1 MQCGFGVLPKYNKFI
16 RFLLRGGAFF
26 ITLPSICAKI
36 RLKFLIVCKM
46 RRKILVSFVV
56 SIMSAALSA
65 AQDYGV
71 KTNIIYD
78 LTSTVNLGLEYRLA
92 DRWTFDMSGNY
103 NAWTLKEDA
112 RWKHWMV
119 QPEIRFWNCDAFSG
133 HFVAL
138 HAIAGQYNF
147 GGIRNNINYLGTDF
161 SQLSDYR
168 FQGYLM
174 GGGIAYGY
182 AWILGRHLN
191 LEAEL
196 GLGYIY
202 TKYDKFN
209 CVGCGKRILAG
220 QPAHYVGPTKVAV
233 NLVYIF

>member
-1 MQCGFGVLPKYNKFI
+1 
-16 RFLLRGGAFF
+16 
-26 ITLPSICAKI
+26 
-36 RLKFLIVCKM
+36 M

-147 GGIRNNINYLGTDF
+147 GGIGNGVSFLGNDF
-161 SQLSDYR
+161 SQLSEYR
-168 FQGYLM
+168 FQGFAA
-174 GGGIAYGY
+174 GGGVAYGY

-191 LEAEL
+191 LEAEV
-196 GLGYIY
+196 GVGYIY
-202 TKYDKFN
+202 TRYDKFN
-209 CVGCGKRILAG
+209 CVGCGKRILTG
-220 QPAHYVGPTKVAV
+220 QPAHYVGPTKVAI

>member
-1 MQCGFGVLPKYNKFI
+1 
-16 RFLLRGGAFF
+16 
-26 ITLPSICAKI
+26 
-36 RLKFLIVCKM
+36 M

-133 HFVAL
+133 L

-147 GGIRNNINYLGTDF
+147 GGIRNGVSFLGNDF
-161 SQLSDYR
+161 SQLSEHR
-168 FQGYLM
+168 FQGFAA
-174 GGGIAYGY
+174 GGGVAYGY

-196 GLGYIY
+196 GVGYIY
-202 TKYDKFN
+202 TRYDKFN

>member
-1 MQCGFGVLPKYNKFI
+1 MGVVCIF
-16 RFLLRGGAFF
+16 
-26 ITLPSICAKI
+26 
-36 RLKFLIVCKM
+36 IVCKM
-46 RRKILVSFVV
+46 IRKILMAFAFVFCAGV
-56 SIMSAALSA
+56 AS

-71 KTNIIYD
+71 KTNILYD

-147 GGIRNNINYLGTDF
+147 GGIGNGVSFLGNDF
-161 SQLSDYR
+161 SQLSEYR
-168 FQGYLM
+168 FQGSAA
-174 GGGIAYGY
+174 GGGVAYGY
-182 AWILGRHLN
+182 AWILGQHLN
-191 LEAEL
+191 LEAEV
-196 GLGYIY
+196 GVGYIY
-202 TKYDKFN
+202 TRYDKFN
-209 CVGCGKRILAG
+209 CVGCGKRILTG
-220 QPAHYVGPTKVAV
+220 QPAHYVGPTKVAI

>member
-1 MQCGFGVLPKYNKFI
+1 
-16 RFLLRGGAFF
+16 
-26 ITLPSICAKI
+26 
-36 RLKFLIVCKM
+36 M

-56 SIMSAALSA
+56 SIMFAALSA

-103 NAWTLKEDA
+103 NAWTIKKGT
-112 RWKHWMV
+112 RWKHWMA

-209 CVGCGKRILAG
+209 CVGCGKRILTG
-220 QPAHYVGPTKVAV
+220 QPAHFVGPTKAAIS
-233 NLVYIF
+233 LVYIF

>member
-1 MQCGFGVLPKYNKFI
+1 
-16 RFLLRGGAFF
+16 
-26 ITLPSICAKI
+26 
-36 RLKFLIVCKM
+36 M

-78 LTSTVNLGLEYRLA
+78 LTSTVNLGLEYRLS

-147 GGIRNNINYLGTDF
+147 GGIDNKVSFLGNDF
-161 SQLSDYR
+161 SQLSEHR
-168 FQGYLM
+168 FQGFAA
-174 GGGIAYGY
+174 GGGVAYGY

-191 LEAEL
+191 LETEV
-196 GLGYIY
+196 GVGYIY
-202 TKYDKFN
+202 TRYDKFN
-209 CVGCGKRILAG
+209 CVGCGKRILTG

>member
-1 MQCGFGVLPKYNKFI
+1 M
-16 RFLLRGGAFF
+16 
-26 ITLPSICAKI
+26 
-36 RLKFLIVCKM
+36 CKM

-119 QPEIRFWNCDAFSG
+119 QNLISG
-133 HFVAL
+133 WTIQCFHLASSLRVHAL
-138 HAIAGQYNF
+138 
-147 GGIRNNINYLGTDF
+147 
-161 SQLSDYR
+161 
-168 FQGYLM
+168 
-174 GGGIAYGY
+174 
-182 AWILGRHLN
+182 
-191 LEAEL
+191 
-196 GLGYIY
+196 
-202 TKYDKFN
+202 
-209 CVGCGKRILAG
+209 
-220 QPAHYVGPTKVAV
+220 
-233 NLVYIF
+233 